1 MRGHLGW
8 RAARGA
14 ARISKWAE
22 RGEGQIELVGAKSN
36 RIELI
41 EYFSASAHFVLHSS
55 PKVNCNEPQY

>member
-1 MRGHLGW
+1 MESSQRGSEDFEVG
-8 RAARGA
+8 R
-14 ARISKWAE
+14 
-22 RGEGQIELVGAKSN
+22 EGRRSNRVSGAKSN